1 MSHTFVM
8 AAGGSGAKTIE
19 ALVHLCAAGLG
30 PEKLDVLLL
39 DVDQNNGNSKR
50 CQGLL
55 TLYQHL
61 QQAGSWRARPS
72 GRAAGAAAP
81 EEIHFFRTRITAH
94 YLHEAVEIVNG
105 GGLQLHLSGKKDKV
119 ALPVLDLLFD
129 EDEQTSLCLEGFMAR
144 PNLGSLILAQHLSDA
159 FKEEGSGAFSWKKVL
174 SVAIGT
180 NAQVPVFVI
189 GSVFGGTG
197 ASLIPIACQCLQQAL
212 ELKPNDAAWNKTIRS
227 AIMLLPYFHP
237 ASEPNDKVDA
247 SRFHADTITTLTHYE
262 RSSALQEFNRLY
274 LVGSDDSSRNALKYC
289 PGASDQANPC
299 YLEEFIAA
307 SAVLHG
313 GTQLQ
318 VNQQKNL
325 HLVEFLTG
333 GNFDWAALPHDSR
346 RLGLFAHFCAFLL
359 APEDADSPLA
369 SGMLSFIRHHS
380 EQMPLLPLVQ
390 ALLTPWAKKQ
400 LKSDFD
406 QTQPCW
412 TQLVDATKSKT
423 ASVQQHEKQIAEYA
437 WRFLLWA
444 DHALPTKGEHSLVEF
459 GRTIDYGVVWEVLCG
474 LDISE
479 IDPETASED
488 NTLIRLCRAAACAL
502 EKIATGQFEKKPVVL
517 NAPGNHPVFPGS
529 KSGPHAECRI
539 PLDKKQL
546 KEAGAKHKLREDIHV
561 EYNRT
566 ANSI

>member
-1 MSHTFVM
+1 M

-55 TLYQHL
+55 NLYQHL
-61 QQAGSWRARPS
+61 QKAGSWRARPS

-81 EEIHFFRTRITAH
+81 DEIHFFRTRITAH
-94 YLHEAVEIVNG
+94 YLHESVEIVNG
-105 GGLQLHLSGKKDKV
+105 GGLHLHLLRESG

-129 EDEQTSLCLEGFMAR
+129 EDEQSSQCEKGFMAR
-144 PNLGSLILAQHLSDA
+144 PNLGSLILAQHLLDA
-159 FKEEGSGAFSWKKVL
+159 FYKKGSGASSWKDRL
-174 SVAIGT
+174 SEAIGA
-180 NAQVPVFVI
+180 NAQIPVFVI

-212 ELKPNDAAWNKTIRS
+212 EFAAGDAAWNKTVRS
-227 AIMLLPYFHP
+227 AVMLLPYFHP
-237 ASEPNDKVDA
+237 ASKPNDKVDA

-262 RSSALQEFNRLY
+262 RSSALDAFNRLY

-289 PGASDQANPC
+289 EGASDQANPC
-299 YLEEFIAA
+299 HLEEFIAA

-313 GTQLQ
+313 STQLE
-318 VNQQKNL
+318 VNKDANL
-325 HLVEFLTG
+325 HWVDFLTG
-333 GNFDWAALPHDSR
+333 ANFNWAVLPHDSH

-359 APEDADSPLA
+359 APTDADSPLA
-369 SGMLSFIRHHS
+369 SGMLSFIRDHS
-380 EQMPLLPLVQ
+380 EQMPLLPLVKT
-390 ALLTPWAKKQ
+390 LLEPWAKAH
-400 LKSDFD
+400 LKTNFD
-406 QTQPCW
+406 PTQPCW
-412 TQLVDATKSKT
+412 SQLTDATKSKT

-459 GRTIDYGVVWEVLCG
+459 GHTIDYGVVWEVLCG

-479 IDPETASED
+479 IDPESSSAGDD

-517 NAPGNHPVFPGS
+517 NAPGNQPVFPGS
-529 KSGPHAECRI
+529 KSGPHAVCRI

-546 KEAGAKHKLREDIHV
+546 KEVGANHKLRENIHD
-561 EYNRT
+561 EYSRT
-566 ANSI
+566 ANLV